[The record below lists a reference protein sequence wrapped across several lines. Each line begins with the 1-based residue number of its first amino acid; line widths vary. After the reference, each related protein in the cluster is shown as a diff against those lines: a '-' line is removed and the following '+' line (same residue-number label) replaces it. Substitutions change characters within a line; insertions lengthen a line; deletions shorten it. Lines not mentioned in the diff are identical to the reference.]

1 MARRLTLEDL
11 EDPATGA
18 WILGT
23 GGGGPYQALLEL
35 KQLHRNGAVF
45 DLVDPLDLDDDAL
58 VACVGK
64 MGAPLVIQ
72 ERLNDGA
79 IIAETITMME
89 DHLGRG
95 FDAS

>member
-11 EDPATGA
+11 EDPATGV

-23 GGGGPYQALLEL
+23 GGPYQALLEL